1 MIRCRRRLLFLL
13 LKLCACLSQQSLK
26 IADKQRSE
34 NQSASRIFNSLRWR
48 DYSRCIYICDF
59 SWYNARE
66 QDSATP
72 WLLEISLG
80 SRIID
85 YFYLSFVIFCVTIP
99 KLQQWLKYFETQ
111 ISWKK
116 TGRFRKMDHNCLA
129 FYIAWRFALGES
141 FQRHIKYDK
150 KNHIKTRIFE
160 SCSGRLDFRRSL
172 VSGSTFLPEK
182 SAFGEKRGLL
192 SRTAAGNQ
200 AYCSGSNY
208 RIQGHFRPPVL
219 QEPTLKRSIDIPSD
233 LDIRKCP

>member
-99 KLQQWLKYFETQ
+99 KLQQWLKYFETR

-150 KNHIKTRIFE
+150 KKTISKHEYSRAVQVGSISADL
-160 SCSGRLDFRRSL
+160 SCPGLRSSPKRVPSGRSAGSFPEQRL
-172 VSGSTFLPEK
+172 VIKPTVQGATTEYRATFDHL
-182 SAFGEKRGLL
+182 F
-192 SRTAAGNQ
+192 
-200 AYCSGSNY
+200 Y
-208 RIQGHFRPPVL
+208 RNRP
-219 QEPTLKRSIDIPSD
+219 
-233 LDIRKCP
+233 